1 MGRFALMVVALTSV
15 IVINALANILPL
27 NNQTTGEISNRL
39 PVLFTPAGYVFSIW
53 SVIYVLLIVWLVG
66 MWKKSKQHDAAYSK
80 RSTLF
85 IISCILNIAWIY
97 LWHYEEFLLTV
108 VVMIGFLITLILL
121 YKTYSVSD
129 NLITSRLPISIY
141 LGWISVATIANISYV
156 LTYYEWDGWGLS
168 DPLWAVIMMTIGAAL
183 ALHIRYHHFD
193 IAYVLV
199 FIWAFVGI
207 AVRNGFEELLVST
220 AALFLSAVMLA
231 GIIFMKKSLR
241 NSSSSS
247 KSIKG

>member
-1 MGRFALMVVALTSV
+1 MGRFAIMVIALISV
-15 IVINALANILPL
+15 ITINALANILPL

-66 MWKKSKQHDAAYSK
+66 MWKKRQQDEVIYTK

-85 IISCILNIAWIY
+85 IISCVLNIAWIY
-97 LWHYEEFLLTV
+97 LWHYEKFLFTV
-108 VVMIGFLITLILL
+108 IVMIGLLITLVLL
-121 YKTYSVSD
+121 YRTFPDSD
-129 NLITSRLPISIY
+129 NSIKSRLPISVY

-156 LTYYEWDGWGLS
+156 LTYYEWNGWGLS
-168 DPLWAVIMMTIGAAL
+168 DPLWAVIMMTIGTAL

-193 IAYVLV
+193 IAYVFV
-199 FIWAFVGI
+199 FIWAFIGI
-207 AVRNGFEELLVST
+207 AVRNGLEELLVST

-231 GIIFMKKSLR
+231 GIIFMKKSMR

-247 KSIKG
+247 KRVIG

>member
-1 MGRFALMVVALTSV
+1 MGRFSIMVIALFSV
-15 IVINALANILPL
+15 ITVNALANILPL

-66 MWKKSKQHDAAYSK
+66 MWKKSKQGDANYST

-85 IISCILNIAWIY
+85 IISCVLNIAWIY
-97 LWHYEEFLLTV
+97 LWHYEKFLFTV
-108 VVMIGFLITLILL
+108 IVMIGFLITLLLL
-121 YKTYSVSD
+121 YRTYSVSD
-129 NLITSRLPISIY
+129 NSIKSRLPISVY

-156 LTYYEWDGWGLS
+156 LTYYEWNGWGLS
-168 DPLWAVIMMTIGAAL
+168 DPLWAVIMMTVGTAL
-183 ALHIRYHHFD
+183 ALHIRYHYFD
-193 IAYVLV
+193 ITYVFV
-199 FIWAFVGI
+199 FIWAFIGI

-231 GIIFMKKSLR
+231 GIIFMKKSLSH
-241 NSSSSS
+241 SSTSSRT
-247 KSIKG
+247 

>member
-1 MGRFALMVVALTSV
+1 MGRFAIMVIALISV
-15 IVINALANILPL
+15 ITINALANILPL

-66 MWKKSKQHDAAYSK
+66 MWKKRQQDEVIYTK

-85 IISCILNIAWIY
+85 IISCVLNIAWIY
-97 LWHYEEFLLTV
+97 LWHYEKFLFTV
-108 VVMIGFLITLILL
+108 IVMIGLLITLVLL
-121 YKTYSVSD
+121 YRTFPDSD
-129 NLITSRLPISIY
+129 NSIKSRLPISVY

-156 LTYYEWDGWGLS
+156 LTYYEWNGWGLS
-168 DPLWAVIMMTIGAAL
+168 DPLWAVIMMTIGTAL

-193 IAYVLV
+193 IAYVFV
-199 FIWAFVGI
+199 FIWAFIGI
-207 AVRNGFEELLVST
+207 AVRNGLEELLVST

-231 GIIFMKKSLR
+231 GIIFMKKAKSH
-241 NSSSSS
+241 S
-247 KSIKG
+247 KST